1 MRKTVKM
8 SSMVRL
14 PSGKL
19 INLSRFVALFDD
31 ENSRNNY
38 RLSLD
43 GLNQALNIDAQ
54 DAEFIMQKLELESDA
69 SSYDVRQKW
78 DKAAQLRQN
87 QPLMELIEKWK
98 QDKLGKIATEEE
110 VQEYND
116 IQESL
121 KRNRFT
127 DGNTEY

>member
-1 MRKTVKM
+1 M
-8 SSMVRL
+8 SSTVRL

-31 ENSRNNY
+31 DNSRNNY

-43 GLNQALNIDAQ
+43 GLNQELNIDAE
-54 DAEFIMQKLELESDA
+54 DAEFIMQKLELKSDVN
-69 SSYDVRQKW
+69 SYHVKQEW
-78 DKAAQLRQN
+78 DKAAQLHQN

-98 QDKLGKIATEEE
+98 QEKQGKITTEEE

-127 DGNTEY
+127 E